1 MTVNVIPS
9 SPLLRTHPVSPLL
22 ISKWYNKIFIWGTRE
37 MTWSVKCMLYRYE
50 GLGCN
55 SQISKRGKAGNGSIH
70 TYNSSTGETDK
81 QSSGAQCPLNLVCLE
96 SPSERPCP
104 PQKKVDSDWVQSLE
118 HVVKPVSLC
127 KVASF
132 ISGSG
137 SSKARVLHYPISAHK
152 GLSWYH
158 GAISSYHVQEAL
170 WGIPRCALLEMTIS

>member
-1 MTVNVIPS
+1 MPSPFLLYLIFSFDLPRLKAFPIDELGNLVFSTMTVNVIPS
-9 SPLLRTHPVSPLL
+9 SPLLRTLPVSPLL

-37 MTWSVKCMLYRYE
+37 MTRSVKCMLYRYE

-70 TYNSSTGETDK
+70 TYNPSSGETDK

-118 HVVKPVSLC
+118 HVVKPVSIC

-132 ISGSG
+132 ISGS
-137 SSKARVLHYPISAHK
+137 
-152 GLSWYH
+152 
-158 GAISSYHVQEAL
+158 E
-170 WGIPRCALLEMTIS
+170 